1 MKQSFFI
8 FVKMVSLI
16 ETQDEQSQQSSE
28 HHIINFSIHSTCFTT
43 GGPDGLNDIH
53 ARNLKTGKYLTL
65 VEGESGI
72 GNGTESTGLAL
83 TKDNKRMYVSFQGEC
98 VYEFWRLDGKAFNA
112 AVSDTKY
119 HTESP

>member
-1 MKQSFFI
+1 MTLQCLLYTISSTFQFI
-8 FVKMVSLI
+8 LLVSL
-16 ETQDEQSQQSSE
+16 
-28 HHIINFSIHSTCFTT
+28 TT

-98 VYEFWRLDGKAFNA
+98 VYEFWRLDGKAFD
-112 AVSDTKY
+112 AVVVDTKY
-119 HTESP
+119 HTVSP